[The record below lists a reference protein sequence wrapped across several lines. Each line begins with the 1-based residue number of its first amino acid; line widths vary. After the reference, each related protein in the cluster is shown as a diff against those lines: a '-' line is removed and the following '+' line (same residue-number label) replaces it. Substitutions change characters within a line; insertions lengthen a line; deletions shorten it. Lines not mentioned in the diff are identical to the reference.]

1 MSESIP
7 TDSLSPDELRLIQA
21 FRALPEG
28 PVRDK
33 VHRVVKELI
42 FYVENPRCQGL
53 LPEGYPCGDP
63 RATCEECHR
72 IWDTLEQLESRVE
85 RT

>member
-1 MSESIP
+1 MSEPIKIE
-7 TDSLSPDELRLIQA
+7 SLSADELRLLQA

-33 VHRVVKELI
+33 VQRVVKELI

-63 RATCEECHR
+63 RSTCEECHR
-72 IWDTLEQLESRVE
+72 IWDTLEHLEGRMN
-85 RT
+85 RP